1 VIPAEAPGEDDAAA
15 GLAAELAA
23 ADELAGAA
31 LAPDVAAEPGLA
43 GPVPDDSEA
52 LSLDIDVVG
61 EEAPDDEEEFDE
73 ALYAEFDPEGASSA
87 SDELLEPPEGEPG
100 IEIEVAEVASAGE
113 DLAVESDELLG
124 DLSLAHASHLEPDG
138 EFEAP
143 EPEYDDAFGDVE
155 AEPDAVAV
163 GEEPPAEAGTAPTPP
178 ADAESEP
185 EPETPADGPATE
197 LDGLPESGMYTI
209 VEETDAPAVSDL
221 IADLLDESSTVEQV
235 EQEASTRLLT
245 ADYVASNQDEV
256 VDLTELLKEET
267 KAVEAA
273 EAVAAAQAAERAR
286 REAEAKAAAE
296 AAARATAESEAA
308 TEKAG
313 FFKRLFGRKKKS

>member
-1 VIPAEAPGEDDAAA
+1 
-15 GLAAELAA
+15 
-23 ADELAGAA
+23 
-31 LAPDVAAEPGLA
+31 
-43 GPVPDDSEA
+43 
-52 LSLDIDVVG
+52 
-61 EEAPDDEEEFDE
+61 
-73 ALYAEFDPEGASSA
+73 
-87 SDELLEPPEGEPG
+87 
-100 IEIEVAEVASAGE
+100 
-113 DLAVESDELLG
+113 
-124 DLSLAHASHLEPDG
+124 
-138 EFEAP
+138 
-143 EPEYDDAFGDVE
+143 
-155 AEPDAVAV
+155 
-163 GEEPPAEAGTAPTPP
+163 
-178 ADAESEP
+178 
-185 EPETPADGPATE
+185 
-197 LDGLPESGMYTI
+197 MYTI
-209 VEETDAPAVSDL
+209 VEETEAPAVSDL